1 MQERENFA
9 IVIYDGILL
18 SKKKRIKQFG
28 FFFEICNKSIFIK
41 NWWNIEYFFNYSG
54 KTLVMTNMFWD
65 FRMIPLIF
73 WINNNKISP

>member
-41 NWWNIEYFFNYSG
+41 NWWNIEYFFII
-54 KTLVMTNMFWD
+54 LE
-65 FRMIPLIF
+65 RL
-73 WINNNKISP
+73 